1 MNLGRRDEAWARALL
16 ADPEFRRRDRLTMS
30 TRWTHPPV
38 PFPDRYL
45 RLALLAYEKD
55 RLSLSRLAEFLE
67 TSIGEV
73 YALIEESELGE
84 AASAPPA

>member
-1 MNLGRRDEAWARALL
+1 
-16 ADPEFRRRDRLTMS
+16 MS
-30 TRWTHPPV
+30 TRWRQPDV
-38 PFPDRYL
+38 PFPERYV

-73 YALIEESELGE
+73 YALIEESELDE
-84 AASAPPA
+84 TAAAFRSQFQDISTETAP